1 MSRIFSDAERREM
14 LDMMDWFEKC
24 ELDRARVR
32 ASKPSLALPG
42 WVPRSPERVRRDI
55 DDHCRW
61 ERTGRK
67 SMG

>member
-1 MSRIFSDAERREM
+1 MPRSLTAPERREM

-32 ASKPSLALPG
+32 ASKPSLELPG
-42 WVPRSPERVRRDI
+42 WVRRSPERVRRDI
-55 DDHCRW
+55 DDYCRL